1 MTEARLIVV
10 LVLAVS
16 LLAGGAWSGY
26 YFTAQHY
33 QTVIDK
39 DKLAHDTALQ
49 LAQKNVIDA
58 QTARDKAIAQEEK
71 DHAQLVSLDAAN
83 RTVVADSM
91 HNLAAAVR
99 ARALSCAVATP
110 AGGLGTAP
118 GAGSSGAVQQSDAEL
133 DAAVN
138 EFQAASDN
146 LVGACQHDARE
157 VAGILSVAPKGP

>member
-39 DKLAHDTALQ
+39 DKLAQDTALQ

-118 GAGSSGAVQQSDAEL
+118 SAGGSGAVQQSGAEL

-157 VAGILSVAPKGP
+157 VTGILSVAPKP